1 MVGMSE
7 NASARMAR
15 HLPDSLISSAEN
27 CMHGKSHLEIT
38 SRDIAEGAGTHASMV
53 NYYFNNKSGL
63 FSEMIR
69 GLVANADSCL
79 RQIERDIE
87 AGVGDPTEIIVRGL
101 VQAYPLHMPSMSI
114 GIIEVFH
121 RRSQIKQNYARR
133 GGTRA
138 VSRIENVIRKLIAR
152 GHYRGDL
159 DPVSTTWMVLS
170 LINGLHV
177 VEAFQSAV
185 GSKDD
190 IPEEENWIGA
200 ITEMF
205 RRHTITGK
213 VLK

>member
-1 MVGMSE
+1 
-7 NASARMAR
+7 
-15 HLPDSLISSAEN
+15 
-27 CMHGKSHLEIT
+27 
-38 SRDIAEGAGTHASMV
+38 
-53 NYYFNNKSGL
+53 
-63 FSEMIR
+63 
-69 GLVANADSCL
+69 
-79 RQIERDIE
+79 
-87 AGVGDPTEIIVRGL
+87 
-101 VQAYPLHMPSMSI
+101 MPSMSI

-138 VSRIENVIRKLIAR
+138 VLRIENVIRKLIAR

-159 DPVSTTWMVLS
+159 DPVSTTWMILS

-185 GSKDD
+185 GGKDD
-190 IPEEENWIGA
+190 IPEAENWIRA

-205 RRHTITGK
+205 RNHTITGK